1 MPSLQLANMHPR
13 QIFVLLDEID
23 TSNPSYTL
31 NRALALR
38 QVFTVLATVSFC
50 LLLIHY
56 LKMHSAFQ
64 QALQLLDNYLGL
76 SLSSNLMKGQFGQL
90 LAYTWWTFWHFIG
103 YVVIPMTVLSFLF
116 RRQVIDA
123 GWRWAETSPHWR
135 GYLLLLT
142 PILLFVGIASQ
153 GDSFVNHYP
162 FYTLAGRSWFDL
174 LAWEVLYL
182 SQFVFLEFFFRGF
195 MLQTLRPAIGAN
207 AVWVMCVPYLMI
219 HFPKLWPE
227 AFGAIL
233 FGLFLGILALRS
245 RSIWGG
251 VLVHGGVALSMDV
264 AALIQKNQWPSQ
276 WWP

>member
-1 MPSLQLANMHPR
+1 MPSTYLAKLHPR
-13 QIFVLLDEID
+13 QIFVLLDDID
-23 TSNPSYTL
+23 ASKPSYSL
-31 NRALALR
+31 NRPQALR
-38 QVFTVLATVSFC
+38 QVFTVLATVSVC
-50 LLLIHY
+50 LLIIHY

-64 QALQLLDNYLGL
+64 QTLLLLDSYWGT
-76 SLSSNLMKGQFGQL
+76 SLSNNLLKGQFGQL
-90 LAYTWWTFWHFIG
+90 WAYTWWTLWHFIG
-103 YVVIPMTVLSFLF
+103 YVVVPLTIFSFLH
-116 RRQVIDA
+116 RQHYTNT
-123 GWRWAETSPHWR
+123 GWGWGQTTQHWR
-135 GYLLLLT
+135 GYLMLLT
-142 PILLFVGIASQ
+142 PILLFVVIASQ
-153 GDSFVNHYP
+153 GESFVNHYP
-162 FYTLAGRSWFDL
+162 FYKLAGRSWFDL
-174 LAWEVLYL
+174 LAWEALYL

-251 VLVHGGVALSMDV
+251 VLVHAGVAVSMDV
-264 AALIQKNQWPSQ
+264 AALLQKQQWPSQ